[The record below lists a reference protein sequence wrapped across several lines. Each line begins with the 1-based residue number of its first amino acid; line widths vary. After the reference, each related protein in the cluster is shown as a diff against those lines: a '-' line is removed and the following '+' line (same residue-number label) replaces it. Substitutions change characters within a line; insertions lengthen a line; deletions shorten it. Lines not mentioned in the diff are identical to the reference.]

1 MSNEIRIKS
10 VAEFVDRLSKLEK
23 PKQGYTRFFRGHS
36 NERFNLEP
44 KVYRQ
49 DNWIENEH
57 KIVKDVL
64 TECAEY
70 FSPHDT
76 LFDKLVKMQH
86 YGYPTR
92 LLDITYNSLVAL
104 YFAVNENDT
113 TTNKDGTNGE
123 VIIFDIP
130 NDEIKYH
137 DSDTVAILSALSLR
151 DESFDIEF
159 YRKMAHKDFLT
170 DTNLLLSQLRKNP
183 LNLQDNLMNISKQID
198 DDILSYQDKK
208 QRDALFEE
216 INKKFNTYPE
226 IIQLLNDI
234 RKDKPYFL
242 PNIDIRD
249 IGRTLCVKPV
259 LNNERIKKQ
268 QGAFLI
274 FGIDEN
280 KLNPTEFRDIGENAT
295 YQHITIDKY
304 AKSFIVNELKSFGIS
319 YQTLF
324 PELENQ
330 AKYIINRYKDI

>member
-1 MSNEIRIKS
+1 MMMSNISS
-10 VAEFVDRLSKLEK
+10 VAEFIRVVTELGE
-23 PKQGYTRFFRGHS
+23 PQNGYTRFFRGHS

-44 KVYRQ
+44 KIYRK

-57 KIVKDVL
+57 KIIKDVL
-64 TECAEY
+64 AECSEY
-70 FSPHDT
+70 FLPNDT

-113 TTNKDGTNGE
+113 TNNKDGDNGE

-130 NDEIKYH
+130 NSEIKYH

-151 DESFDIEF
+151 DENFDIDF
-159 YRKMAHKDFLT
+159 YKRMANQVFLA
-170 DTNLLLSQLRKNP
+170 DTNVLFSQLRKNP
-183 LNLQDNLMNISKQID
+183 LNLQDNFIINTKID
-198 DDILSYQDKK
+198 DDILSYKTKDLNDSFFK
-208 QRDALFEE
+208 A
-216 INKKFNTYPE
+216 INKKFNEYPE

-249 IGRTLCVKPV
+249 IGRTLCVKPA
-259 LNNERIKKQ
+259 LNNERIKRQ
-268 QGAFLI
+268 QGAFLL
-274 FGIDEN
+274 FGIDNN
-280 KLNPTEFRDIGENAT
+280 KITQTEFHHIGKGAF
-295 YQHITIDKY
+295 YQYLVIDKY
-304 AKSFIVNELKSFGIS
+304 AKSSIINELKSFGIS
-319 YQTLF
+319 YQFLF

-330 AKYIINRYKDI
+330 AKYIINRYKEN